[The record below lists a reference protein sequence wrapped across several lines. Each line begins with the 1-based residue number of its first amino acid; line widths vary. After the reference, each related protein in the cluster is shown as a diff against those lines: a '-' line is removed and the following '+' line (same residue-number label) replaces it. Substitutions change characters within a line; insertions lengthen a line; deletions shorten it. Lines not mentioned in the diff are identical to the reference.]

1 MKGFIRAHAEAYAG
15 MKLIRELRKIVDR
28 DVSEEIT
35 FIKDRIVDLGIDVQ
49 LRFTTPVLIGKPIT
63 EDQVLWAK

>member
-15 MKLIRELRKIVDR
+15 MKMVRELRKIADR
-28 DVSEEIT
+28 DVSAEIT
-35 FIKDRIVDLGIDVQ
+35 TIKNRIVDLGIDAQ
-49 LRFTTPVLIGKPIT
+49 LKFVAPALIGKPIT